1 MTNDPTSAAVEAA
14 ARVICRMYLVATR
27 PLATAEQIDAQ
38 VERGWTGWKSQAS
51 AALAAG
57 LREIAAHPDMRLT
70 VAPHWDEPIATR
82 PHPTLLRIADAIAA
96 RGAGGSGDE

>member
-1 MTNDPTSAAVEAA
+1 MTNDPTTAAVQAA

-57 LREIAAHPDMRLT
+57 LRVLADL
-70 VAPHWDEPIATR
+70 PIR
-82 PHPTLLRIADAIAA
+82 RGSDLVQIADAIAT
-96 RGAGGSGDE
+96 RGAGGAGGR